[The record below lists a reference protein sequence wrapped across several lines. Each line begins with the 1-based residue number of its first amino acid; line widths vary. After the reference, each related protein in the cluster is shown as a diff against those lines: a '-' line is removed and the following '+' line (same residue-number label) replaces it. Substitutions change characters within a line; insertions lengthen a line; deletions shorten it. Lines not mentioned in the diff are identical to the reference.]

1 MAGTEIIRGIPT
13 SSRPHRQ
20 HSSETGGAFRGDA
33 RSPTVSG
40 MGILTVEQIVSA
52 DGYAASRDGG
62 LEFFGVTEGG
72 TEGEADE
79 ADQDQLEFLE
89 DVDAILL
96 GANTYR
102 MFADYWPTADARLEP
117 VAVPINALP
126 KLVFSNSLSEAPWGA
141 TAAEVVDGDPAGA
154 VAALKDRFPHIVV
167 WGSLQLTF
175 GLFEAG
181 LVDRLR
187 LRVVPALLGFG
198 RSFTPSSLDL
208 TRLELDHS
216 VPHPRGQVTLDY
228 RVPH

>member
-1 MAGTEIIRGIPT
+1 
-13 SSRPHRQ
+13 
-20 HSSETGGAFRGDA
+20 
-33 RSPTVSG
+33 

-62 LEFFGVTEGG
+62 LEFFNVSEGG
-72 TEGEADE
+72 SEGGDDAGSDAAD
-79 ADQDQLEFLE
+79 DDQLSFLE
-89 DVDAILL
+89 GVDAILL

-102 MFADYWPTADARLEP
+102 MFADYWPAADADQEP

-126 KLVFSNSLSEAPWGA
+126 KLIFSNTLTAAPWGDK
-141 TAAEVVDGDPAGA
+141 AAEIIAGDAADA
-154 VAALKDRFPHIVV
+154 VAALKNRFGHIIV

-175 GLFEAG
+175 ALFEAG
-181 LVDRLR
+181 MVDRLR

-216 VPHPRGQVTLDY
+216 VAHPRGQVTLDY
-228 RVPH
+228 RVRSAR